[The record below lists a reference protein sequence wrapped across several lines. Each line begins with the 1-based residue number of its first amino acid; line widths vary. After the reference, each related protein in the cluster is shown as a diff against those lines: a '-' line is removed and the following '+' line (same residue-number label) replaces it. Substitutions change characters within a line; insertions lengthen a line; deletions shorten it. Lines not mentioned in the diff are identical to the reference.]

1 MRTEL
6 IHVGSNGKVAE
17 IGSKQKNL
25 SNGKREVKMVGVFVE
40 GVGCSLL
47 GFSPSSRHSPSQPL
61 LEG

>member
-1 MRTEL
+1 M
-6 IHVGSNGKVAE
+6 GSNGKVAE